1 MLSFGKLNYHRS
13 DIRLFGI
20 QSLARLPLDIRA
32 KVKQTR
38 HKTMT
43 VKVYSPL
50 PVHNVYVHGL
60 WLCMCCCMIDFT
72 IWARMHAW
80 SLTHSHRRACI
91 NCLQNHCQHYLLLP
105 HALMFGSLRSLV
117 SASHHLH
124 VCAYVCIRFCRVY
137 CLCMYFLWFFL
148 CGSFSLLMCGFFTA

>member
-1 MLSFGKLNYHRS
+1 
-13 DIRLFGI
+13 
-20 QSLARLPLDIRA
+20 
-32 KVKQTR
+32 
-38 HKTMT
+38 MT

-50 PVHNVYVHGL
+50 PVHSQCICAWALTVYVLLYDRFYYMGSHA
-60 WLCMCCCMIDFT
+60 CMI
-72 IWARMHAW
+72 
-80 SLTHSHRRACI
+80 THSHRRACI

-148 CGSFSLLMCGFFTA
+148 CGSFSLLMCGFFTAQIDKFPFVGFHTFRAHWLRTFRE